1 MNDKTTLLEQ
11 VKAALRNGTISEADL
26 RGIFDPDL
34 GAVTVVSPPT
44 PAVEPTA
51 AVTESRHLAVM
62 EVLFYLAGLI
72 FYIGVMVAIV
82 QLGSD
87 QQAAG
92 ALVCMAIGFGIWA
105 GVYYLGKRAKMT
117 DVHRGLTNALLL
129 AGSLCVASGGYLYAS
144 RLSGESSGSMAYAA
158 AVASLLLGCLFLA
171 FDRLYRHTLLITFAI
186 LLLTAAGPAFVVGLL
201 ANQTVPVDVWSVV
214 GIATGAL
221 LAFGG
226 TVAGHSAPGREDVK
240 HGLQSVAV
248 FIVLSSVYGAGVTS
262 NAAIVWDIVLA
273 LALYGTFYLCI
284 RRRSRQFL
292 ATGSFFLVVFLIT
305 VAFKYFS
312 GLGASFCLF
321 LSAASLLGTAFMASS
336 INKRYIKAP

>member
-11 VKAALRNGTISEADL
+11 VKAALRNGIISEADL
-26 RGIFDPDL
+26 RGLLDPDL
-34 GAVTVVSPPT
+34 GAVTVVSPPI

-51 AVTESRHLAVM
+51 AVTESRRLAVM

-72 FYIGVMVAIV
+72 FYIGVMVAIF

-92 ALVCMAIGFGIWA
+92 ALVCMAIGFGIWT

-144 RLSGESSGSMAYAA
+144 RLSGESSGGLAYAA

-171 FDRLYRHTLLITFAI
+171 FDRLYRHTMLITFAI

-201 ANQTVPVDVWSVV
+201 ANQTVPADVWAVV

-226 TVAGHSAPGREDVK
+226 TVAARSAPGREDVK
-240 HGLQSVAV
+240 RSFESFAA
-248 FIVLSSVYGAGVTS
+248 FIILGSIYGAGVVS
-262 NAAIVWDIVLA
+262 NAAVVWEVMLA
-273 LALYGTFYLCI
+273 FAIYGAFYLSI
-284 RRRSRQFL
+284 NRRSRQFL
-292 ATGSFFLVVFLIT
+292 VAGSFFLVVFLIT